1 MVIIKETLKK
11 IFRIFL
17 NYKINSKFIEEENL
31 DFDFHSYEI
40 FLKELSPFYFNET
53 NQYDEK
59 SMDIFIRLKK
69 TYYEKD

>member
-31 DFDFHSYEI
+31 DFDFHSHEI

-53 NQYDEK
+53 NQYD
-59 SMDIFIRLKK
+59 
-69 TYYEKD
+69 

>member
-53 NQYDEK
+53 NQYDEET
-59 SMDIFIRLKK
+59 MNILIRLKK
-69 TYYEKD
+69 S

>member
-1 MVIIKETLKK
+1 MVIIKEMFKK
-11 IFRIFL
+11 IFPIFL

-53 NQYDEK
+53 NQYDEET
-59 SMDIFIRLKK
+59 MNILIRLKK
-69 TYYEKD
+69 SYYEKD

>member
-11 IFRIFL
+11 IFPIFF
-17 NYKINSKFIEEENL
+17 NYELNSKFIEEKNL

-53 NQYDEK
+53 NQYDEETMNILIK
-59 SMDIFIRLKK
+59 LKK
-69 TYYEKD
+69 SHYEKD